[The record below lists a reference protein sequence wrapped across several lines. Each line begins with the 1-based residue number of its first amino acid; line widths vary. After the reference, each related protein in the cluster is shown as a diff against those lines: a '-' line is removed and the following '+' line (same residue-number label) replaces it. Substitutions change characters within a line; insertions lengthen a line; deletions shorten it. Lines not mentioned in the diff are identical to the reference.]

1 MFLQL
6 SLSFKF
12 KIRIFITKVGISHGI
27 PSFNLCLSDLHANT
41 LTRVLGKRIF
51 GAMKDGGNELEQAL
65 LRDLVEGTKKEEH
78 FNLSGSSKRKRGAGT
93 PKAIGKAAKLSKAAS
108 AAAAAAATAAGEGE
122 GEGEASDGDG
132 GK

>member
-1 MFLQL
+1 M
-6 SLSFKF
+6 
-12 KIRIFITKVGISHGI
+12 
-27 PSFNLCLSDLHANT
+27 
-41 LTRVLGKRIF
+41 LGKRIF

-65 LRDLVEGTKKEEH
+65 LRDLVEGTKKEEQS
-78 FNLSGSSKRKRGAGT
+78 SGSSKRKRGAGT